1 MQLCGRNTLVG
12 VIIGIVCYSLYV
24 LVFGRF
30 HSVPAET
37 AHIDSTL
44 SARLTSAL
52 SESAQSLRHQWDR
65 QPQQHEAPVSRAATE
80 LPAGMTPVQVCEAL
94 QSKYHV
100 RSESDLEHV
109 DHNVQYH
116 WKNLQCS
123 DKVAL
128 VKVTKAERLPD
139 VPQTPL
145 ADVMNKASGKAD
157 AATTAP
163 DPASSLSGSGSEQG
177 ELQLSAETEKQ
188 CRALALKHHVVP
200 GRTWGTLTT
209 EQQRMWS
216 AMRCDKAPQPSSA
229 SASASEAGAGTGGSQ
244 EAKSSGAST
253 SASSSSSRG
262 GASTTSPA
270 QGQGQGQ
277 NNGQQGQ
284 GAGLEAAVGLPQLSA
299 DSSDWCHKTRSKYNV
314 LPMKSWGQLPF
325 SLVDTWKARKCDL
338 VFTSLR
344 MRQNQVTKC
353 GDPLPALSLSG
364 LASSGVGKD
373 SLPLIAIMAATT
385 TRKVHQP
392 STQNL
397 ALFTML
403 LPSLVRS
410 IDCGF
415 RYVYVLGYDKGD
427 PFYDDNAN
435 LQHIQKWFK
444 ANIQTPMS
452 VNGVSITLK
461 LVKVNNSLKKPGPV
475 FVAMAR
481 AAYGLGADYFYR
493 INDDTE
499 LMGHWPSVFVSALKA
514 LPPPFG
520 VVGPTCLQGNGQILT
535 HDFTSRTH
543 MEVFEMNYYPPVRS
557 PSSPLSL
564 SFFLSS
570 SLVSRFSSL
579 SLLGGSHTSFF
590 PYGISYCRSSR
601 IGGWTIGSASSTA
614 QSELSSQARCT

>member
-1 MQLCGRNTLVG
+1 
-12 VIIGIVCYSLYV
+12 
-24 LVFGRF
+24 
-30 HSVPAET
+30 
-37 AHIDSTL
+37 
-44 SARLTSAL
+44 
-52 SESAQSLRHQWDR
+52 
-65 QPQQHEAPVSRAATE
+65 
-80 LPAGMTPVQVCEAL
+80 MTPVQVCEAL

-123 DKVAL
+123 DKVTLA
-128 VKVTKAERLPD
+128 KATKAERLPD
-139 VPQTPL
+139 VPQTSL
-145 ADVMNKASGKAD
+145 VDVINKASGKAT
-157 AATTAP
+157 ASTTAP
-163 DPASSLSGSGSEQG
+163 EPASTPASSGSEQ

-209 EQQRMWS
+209 EQQRLWT
-216 AMRCDKAPQPSSA
+216 AMRCDVAPHPVA
-229 SASASEAGAGTGGSQ
+229 AVAGAGAGAAAGAEAGAGTGGSQ
-244 EAKSSGAST
+244 EAKGSHASPSSAGTST
-253 SASSSSSRG
+253 Q
-262 GASTTSPA
+262 A

-277 NNGQQGQ
+277 GQKQGEGQGQ
-284 GAGLEAAVGLPQLSA
+284 GAGLETAVGLPQLSA
-299 DSSDWCHKTRSKYNV
+299 DSSEWCAKTKSKYHV

-338 VFTSLR
+338 VFTSMR

-353 GDPLPALSLSG
+353 GDPLPALSLAGFASG
-364 LASSGVGKD
+364 GKD

-403 LPSLVRS
+403 LPSLIRS

-427 PFYDDNAN
+427 PFYDDEAN

-444 ANIQTPMS
+444 TNIQSPMAL
-452 VNGVSITLK
+452 NGVAITLK

-475 FVAMAR
+475 FIAMAR

-499 LMGHWPSVFVSALKA
+499 LMGHWPSIFVSAVKA

-520 VVGPTCLQGNGQILT
+520 VVGPTCMQGNGQILT
-535 HDFTSRTH
+535 HDFVSRMH
-543 MEVFEMNYYPPVRS
+543 MEVFEMNYYPPVRDCPSFPLS
-557 PSSPLSL
+557 PSLLSTHPHLLLLFPIAGAYGLVDGRLDQPSLRLEAHLQVKSGARDPPHRCSRTEISGRPFPRSPLRQPGAAGAATDSPL
-564 SFFLSS
+564 D
-570 SLVSRFSSL
+570 
-579 SLLGGSHTSFF
+579 
-590 PYGISYCRSSR
+590 
-601 IGGWTIGSASSTA
+601 ASK
-614 QSELSSQARCT
+614 QAARVRARAF